1 MLSSFILADGIQ
13 MVKPQARKIDGNGVA
28 KTMSGGLL
36 NPSLSWADLAEIKQ
50 VTKLPLVLKG
60 IQSVEDAV
68 LAYQAGLA
76 GIVLSNHGGRSLD
89 T

>member
-1 MLSSFILADGIQ
+1 
-13 MVKPQARKIDGNGVA
+13 MVKPQIGKLNTSGVA
-28 KTMSGGLL
+28 KTMSSGLL
-36 NPSLSWADLAEIKQ
+36 NPSLSWADLDKIRE

-60 IQSVEDAV
+60 IQSVEDAI
-68 LAYQAGLA
+68 LAYQAGIA